1 MKVVSDTK
9 LASSISQLVPK
20 LLTTHPYGLYEL
32 AQACAQQ
39 LHFPVCEIMPSLS
52 NSLHRMI
59 TRGELCY
66 DRQHNRVFIG

>member
-9 LASSISQLVPK
+9 LVSSISQLIPK
-20 LLTTHPYGLYEL
+20 LLKTHPYGLCEL
-32 AQACAQQ
+32 AQECSQQ
-39 LHFPVCEIMPSLS
+39 LHFPICEIMPSLS
-52 NSLHRMI
+52 SSLHRMI